1 MISKFIEYA
10 NEIFPS
16 IDTNVKNGI
25 IEYMQQFDKKKP
37 NWFTQN
43 LEIISQ
49 GDILDNVVFT
59 KVDDE
64 GNEIVFKSKGIV
76 LSNTCD
82 MTRDDYFVIAP
93 LIPYTTEF
101 EEQTQRNIKNNIVSG
116 KMCFTQSE
124 LEDLY
129 VDFSMSQS
137 MNRKVIFKLIEDEKI
152 KRIHSLSQFGFYFL
166 CCKITIYYLR
176 VENYENFEYRNHK
189 CFI

>member
-1 MISKFIEYA
+1 M
-10 NEIFPS
+10 
-16 IDTNVKNGI
+16 
-25 IEYMQQFDKKKP
+25 
-37 NWFTQN
+37 
-43 LEIISQ
+43 
-49 GDILDNVVFT
+49 
-59 KVDDE
+59 
-64 GNEIVFKSKGIV
+64 
-76 LSNTCD
+76 
-82 MTRDDYFVIAP
+82 
-93 LIPYTTEF
+93 IPYTTEF

>member
-116 KMCFTQSE
+116 KMCFAQSE

-137 MNRKVIFKLIEDEKI
+137 MNRKVIFKLIDDEKI

-176 VENYENFEYRNHK
+176 VENYDNFEYRNHK